1 MKKLTFIAFILSFSS
16 LGYASP
22 ASLQL
27 NTEIKYRTNFGQCPS
42 RAAGTL
48 TLQLMKEFEKNHS
61 LKEVKELI
69 LKDKLTE
76 KHFVSDY
83 KVDYN
88 PLDRMLSFS
97 FDCPAPLMK
106 VQIYK
111 TSGVD
116 SYEAILVENGKLY
129 DPTYEVL
136 LRQEK
141 KIHRDLPYLALPV
154 GEMDEE
160 IQFGIT
166 QLINKMDVDFRAKL
180 SEVIVN
186 ESKDL
191 TIILSI
197 QGRPSSVFMGRDLW
211 GEKLERLDK
220 IVSYMEA
227 NKKVPAIINLTND
240 KKVVVKF
247 NE

>member
-1 MKKLTFIAFILSFSS
+1 MKRISFLIFIFAYNTFANASPSS
-16 LGYASP
+16 LQVRP
-22 ASLQL
+22 
-27 NTEIKYRTNFGQCPS
+27 EIKYRTNFGQCPS

-48 TLQLMKEFEKNHS
+48 TLMLMKEFEKNNS

-76 KHFVSDY
+76 KHFVSEY

-88 PLDRMLSFS
+88 PLNKMLSFS

-160 IQFGIT
+160 IQLGVT
-166 QLINKMDVDFRAKL
+166 RLINKMDVDFRAKL

-197 QGRPSSVFMGRDLW
+197 QGRPSSVFMGKDLW
-211 GEKLERLDK
+211 ADKLERLDK
-220 IVSYMEA
+220 IVSYMET

>member
-1 MKKLTFIAFILSFSS
+1 MIKMIFFIFSLVAHSLTFASVSS
-16 LGYASP
+16 S
-22 ASLQL
+22 QM
-27 NTEIKYRTNFGQCPS
+27 NQEIKYRTNFGQCPS

-48 TLQLMKEFEKNHS
+48 TLLLMKEFEKKQS
-61 LKEVKELI
+61 LKDVKDLI
-69 LKDKLTE
+69 IKDRLTE
-76 KHFVSDY
+76 KHFISEY
-83 KVDYN
+83 AIDYN
-88 PLDRMLSFS
+88 PLQKMMSFD

-116 SYEAILVENGKLY
+116 SYEAILVDNGKLF

-141 KIHRDLPYLALPV
+141 KILKNLPYLALPV

-166 QLINKMDVDFRAKL
+166 ELVNQMDVNFRAKL

-191 TIILSI
+191 TIILSV
-197 QGRPSSVFMGRDLW
+197 QGRPSSVFMGKDLW
-211 GEKLERLDK
+211 SEKLEKLDK
-220 IVSYMEA
+220 IVSYMES

>member
-1 MKKLTFIAFILSFSS
+1 MSKTIFCILSLLATS
-16 LGYASP
+16 LACASVSP
-22 ASLQL
+22 NQA
-27 NTEIKYRTNFGQCPS
+27 TPEIKYRTNFGQCPS

-48 TLQLMKEFEKNHS
+48 TLLLMKEFEKNHS
-61 LKEVKELI
+61 LKEVKDLI
-69 LKDKLTE
+69 VKDKLSE
-76 KHFVSDY
+76 KHFISEY
-83 KVDYN
+83 KIDYN
-88 PLDRMLSFS
+88 PLQKMMSFD

-116 SYEAILVENGKLY
+116 SYEAILVESGKLF

-141 KIHRDLPYLALPV
+141 KILRNLPYLALPV

-160 IQFGIT
+160 VQFGIT
-166 QLINKMDVDFRAKL
+166 KLINQMDVDFRAKL

-191 TIILSI
+191 TIILSV
-197 QGRPSSVFMGRDLW
+197 QGRPSSVFMGKDLW
-211 GEKLERLDK
+211 SEKLEKLDK
-220 IVSYMEA
+220 IVSYMET